1 MPAAAPIPGSPLSQ
15 EMGEGGR
22 GGEGAASPLDVL
34 SVGNFC
40 VDLLVK
46 PVRRL
51 PEPGG
56 LEIIDEYELQTGGCG
71 NNCAIALSRL
81 GLSVATVGRVG
92 DDRTGDIVLEL
103 LTANGVRTDLM
114 VRDRTA
120 RTSLS
125 VVAVSDRG
133 ERSFL
138 HHPGATLNL
147 TAADVPAEA
156 LSGARAL
163 HVGGTFLL
171 PGLDG
176 APMADL
182 LRRARTAGALTFV
195 DTAVDG
201 HGNRLE
207 VVEPILPQVD
217 FFLPSEA
224 EARGITGQ
232 DDPAAM
238 AAFLLGRGVKAVC
251 IKLGEQGCY
260 VAGRSPHPLAPS
272 PIPMGEGGPEGVEGS
287 YVPAFSVVPVDTCG
301 AGDTFTAGFIAGVLN
316 GFDLAEAARMANG
329 VGAMCVTGLGATT
342 AVGSWDQTLA
352 FMAGTPTRAV

>member
-1 MPAAAPIPGSPLSQ
+1 MREDLTPQAPSRSGKGEPDRSSLLR
-15 EMGEGGR
+15 EEGGR
-22 GGEGAASPLDVL
+22 EVPLDVL

-56 LEIIDEYELQTGGCG
+56 LEIIDEYDLQTGGCG

-114 VRDRTA
+114 VRDRSA

-125 VVAVSDRG
+125 VVAINERG

-156 LSGARAL
+156 LTGARAL
-163 HVGGTFLL
+163 HVGGAFLL

-182 LRRARTAGALTFV
+182 LRRARSGGALTFV

-207 VVEPILPQVD
+207 VVAPILPQVD
-217 FFLPSEA
+217 FFLPSET
-224 EARGITGQ
+224 EARGMTGA

-238 AAFLLGRGVKAVC
+238 AAFLLERGVKAVC
-251 IKLGEQGCY
+251 IKLGQQGCY
-260 VAGRSPHPLAPS
+260 VADLRGT
-272 PIPMGEGGPEGVEGS
+272 GVL
-287 YVPAFSVVPVDTCG
+287 VPAFSVVPVDTCG
-301 AGDTFTAGFIAGVLN
+301 AGDTFTAGFVAGILN
-316 GFDLAEAARMANG
+316 GFDLVGAARMANG

-342 AVGSWDQTLA
+342 AIGSWDQTLA
-352 FMAGTPTRAV
+352 FMADTPTRTA